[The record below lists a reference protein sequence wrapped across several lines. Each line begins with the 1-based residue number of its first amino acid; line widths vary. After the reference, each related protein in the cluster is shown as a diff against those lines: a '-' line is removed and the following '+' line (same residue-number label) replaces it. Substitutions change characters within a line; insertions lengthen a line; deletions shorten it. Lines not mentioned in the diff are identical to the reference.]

1 MRCRLIRELPVG
13 ARQQVTAR
21 ISTSLQPGLEPGV
34 VPSRQ
39 WLGGSHRYRAMR
51 QAAFC
56 LQSQVAPRGLL
67 RPVQAEEI
75 FYWAGYRIRDLGNNS
90 VATVFRIPYPVSR

>member
-1 MRCRLIRELPVG
+1 MAALAPLY
-13 ARQQVTAR
+13 AWQA
-21 ISTSLQPGLEPGV
+21 PGV

-56 LQSQVAPRGLL
+56 LQNQVAPRGLL

-75 FYWAGYRIRDLGNNS
+75 FYWAGIRETGLGIRE
-90 VATVFRIPYPVSR
+90 TIT